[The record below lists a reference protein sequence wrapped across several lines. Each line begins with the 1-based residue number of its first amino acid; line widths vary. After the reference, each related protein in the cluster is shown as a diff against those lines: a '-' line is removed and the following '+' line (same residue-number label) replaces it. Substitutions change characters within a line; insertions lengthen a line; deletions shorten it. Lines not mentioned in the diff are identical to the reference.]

1 MSDQHLAN
9 EPRLKHRLIGSTLN
23 AEADGVYA
31 KCICG
36 WVSRPCF
43 SSLIASNVFCD
54 HQEEA
59 QAALDKT
66 P

>member
-1 MSDQHLAN
+1 MNAPQSTDL
-9 EPRLKHRLIGSTLN
+9 RLKHRLIGNTLK
-23 AEADGVYA
+23 ADEDGVYA

-43 SSLIASNVFCD
+43 SSLIASNEFCD

-59 QAALDKT
+59 MTALEKA

>member
-1 MSDQHLAN
+1 MSTPLSNDL
-9 EPRLKHRLIGSTLN
+9 RLKHRLIGNTLKA
-23 AEADGVYA
+23 AEGGVFA
-31 KCICG
+31 ECICG

-43 SSLIASNVFCD
+43 SSLIASNEFCD

-59 QAALDKT
+59 MSALKET